1 MTTKTQA
8 RPYAQAIFDHSEG
21 WQEDLQQVVSAFQ
34 ESGVTRL
41 IESPKMAY
49 KEKAGIFVG
58 LFEGEVQKKTL
69 NFLKILGE
77 AKRLSLLPDILEEY
91 RKLEA
96 DKNSLKKVLINS
108 AFKLSQTQKEGIE
121 DLLKKRYGENLS
133 SSINL
138 DKSLIGGLTVKCGD
152 EVMDLS
158 TKGKLLKLKK
168 QLS

>member
-34 ESGVTRL
+34 ESGVIRL

>member
-138 DKSLIGGLTVKCGD
+138 DKSLKTI
-152 EVMDLS
+152 
-158 TKGKLLKLKK
+158 KLIKLWNN
-168 QLS
+168 

>member
-41 IESPKMAY
+41 IEAPKMAY

>member
-1 MTTKTQA
+1 LTTKTQA

>member
-1 MTTKTQA
+1 LTTKTQA

-34 ESGVTRL
+34 ESGVIRL